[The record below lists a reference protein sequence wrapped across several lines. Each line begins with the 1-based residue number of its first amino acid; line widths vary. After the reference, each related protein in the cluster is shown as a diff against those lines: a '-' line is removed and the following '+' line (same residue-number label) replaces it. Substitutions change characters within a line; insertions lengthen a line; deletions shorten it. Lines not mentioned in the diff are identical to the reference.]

1 MINSMTALLEK
12 ISDGHYL
19 LRGQLSFESVPQMWS
34 QHKDALFDDTSN
46 TLEIDLSGLQR
57 SDSSGLALL
66 VEWYRS
72 AEQRNKMISFVNIP
86 AQMLDIAMLSGL
98 DDILPIEKS

>member
-1 MINSMTALLEK
+1 
-12 ISDGHYL
+12 
-19 LRGQLSFESVPQMWS
+19 MWS